1 MNEIAPG
8 QLIWP
13 LMSVLSSVAVIVGM
27 IIAVIK
33 LNRRIPPLPEEVAK
47 TYATRVEMQALGKQ
61 VNERID
67 REMKIIGECNAE
79 QTRKLDSLISTTNH
93 SAMETQRSLGR
104 IEGKLDA
111 HLEQHQ

>member
-1 MNEIAPG
+1 MNELSPSQI
-8 QLIWP
+8 LWP
-13 LMSVLSSVAVIVGM
+13 LLTILVSIAAIASV
-27 IIAVIK
+27 IIGAAK
-33 LNRRIPPLPEEVAK
+33 LRRIPPLPEELAK
-47 TYATRVEMQALGKQ
+47 TYATKKELSEVRREFNDRV
-61 VNERID
+61 D

-111 HLEQHQ
+111 HLEQHT